1 MRRVSVVAAACCVFL
16 SSCGYVG
23 DPKFPSLNLPVKIS
37 DLRAVQHA
45 NTLVIDFTIPNTTTD
60 GVAVKSVR
68 SVDLQAGEKEIPVYR
83 NTPGPVHVQTPIEG
97 LIGQDVTVHV
107 RLINRKGHASD
118 WSNAVTLNVAPPL
131 PAPID
136 LKAANDPAGVK
147 VTWSQPGATH
157 FRIFRRAPD
166 GKIALQIGESDSP
179 EYIDKTTVYGKTY
192 LYSVQ
197 GINGSAESAIT
208 SAAEPVTTKDVFPPA
223 VPIGLTASPGLNS
236 VELAWDRNT
245 ESDFKGYKIYRSV
258 DNSPFEKIAEDLEG
272 PSFSDKNIQAGKH
285 YRYTVS
291 AVDQAGNESNQSA
304 PVEITP

>member
-1 MRRVSVVAAACCVFL
+1 MKRGPVSVVACCIFV

-23 DPKFPSLNLPVKIS
+23 DPKYPSLNLPVRIS

-45 NTLVIDFTIPNTTTD
+45 NTLVIDFTIPAITTD

-68 SVDLQAGEKEIPVYR
+68 SVDLQAGDKEIPVYR

-97 LIGQDVTVHV
+97 LIGQDVVVHV
-107 RLINRKGHASD
+107 RLINKKGHASD
-118 WSNAVTLNVAPPL
+118 WSNAVTLNVVPPL
-131 PAPID
+131 PPPAD
-136 LKAANDPAGVK
+136 LKALNDPAGVK

-166 GKIALQIGESDSP
+166 DKTSLQIGESDAT

-197 GINGSAESAIT
+197 GINGGAESAIAT
-208 SAAEPVTTKDVFPPA
+208 AAEPMTTKDTFPPG
-223 VPIGLTASPGLNS
+223 VPTGLTASPGLNS

-245 ESDFKGYKIYRSV
+245 ESDFKGYEVYRSA
-258 DNSPFEKIAEDLEG
+258 DNGPFEKIAEDLEG
-272 PSFSDKNIQAGKH
+272 PSFSDKNLQAGKH

-291 AVDQAGNESNQSA
+291 AADQAGNESKQSA

>member
-1 MRRVSVVAAACCVFL
+1 MQRGPVIVVACCVFA

-23 DPKFPSLNLPVKIS
+23 DPKYPSLNLPVKIS

-45 NTLVIDFTIPNTTTD
+45 NTLVIDFTIPAITTD

-68 SVDLQAGEKEIPVYR
+68 SVDLQAGDKEIPVYR

-97 LIGQDVTVHV
+97 LVGQDVVVHV
-107 RLINRKGHASD
+107 RLINKKGHASD
-118 WSNAVTLNVAPPL
+118 WSNAVTLNVVPPL
-131 PAPID
+131 PPPTG
-136 LKAANDPAGVK
+136 LKADNDPVGVK

-166 GKIALQIGESDSP
+166 DKTALQIGESDAP

-197 GINGSAESAIT
+197 GINGSAESAIAT
-208 SAAEPVTTKDVFPPA
+208 AVEPVITKDVFPPA
-223 VPIGLTASPGLNS
+223 VPAGLTASPGLNS

-245 ESDFKGYKIYRSV
+245 ESDFKGYKVYRSA
-258 DNSPFEKIAEDLEG
+258 DNGPFEKIAEDLEG

-291 AVDQAGNESNQSA
+291 AVDQAGNESKQSA